1 MYFDDFKI
9 SLVIATEEIY
19 SKNFLIRK
27 VGVGIITE
35 SLTVILQRRLIDI
48 TDIHIQTD
56 KF

>member
-19 SKNFLIRK
+19 SKNFLIRQ

-35 SLTVILQRRLIDI
+35 SLIVILQGRLIDI